1 MIRTNQLHEATP
13 QLLTFIEECDKLGYK
28 NNNSLEVMNFQ
39 KTLDD
44 GGVWFETSVDDKI
57 VGISGVH
64 QFRDGVRALYRGCQL
79 YSRPKGLS
87 KNHMNCWMFYYHLP
101 KVIYATNDPI
111 YITTNINND
120 ASGKMGRL
128 NKLYYILER
137 NGLVDLV
144 STEEV
149 FGVDQNIWLLNADR
163 YFEVRGDE

>member
-1 MIRTNQLHEATP
+1 MIRTNQLHEVTP

-39 KTLDD
+39 RTLDD

-64 QFRDGVRALYRGCQL
+64 EFRDGVRALYRGCQL

-87 KNHMNCWMFYYHLP
+87 
-101 KVIYATNDPI
+101 
-111 YITTNINND
+111 INND

-144 STEEV
+144 NTEEV
-149 FGVDQNIWLLNADR
+149 FGVDQNIWLLNEDR
-163 YFEVRGDE
+163 YLEVRGEE